1 MCVGPTDHYF
11 AMSGLLRV
19 LLNVTFHLKDSQLL
33 EIHSLS
39 FKLHRSIFL
48 PSWATKFTN
57 EWKKIWKFGVLHLR
71 ISSSL
76 KRARIVESFRV
87 TDECSASL
95 NLTEPSE
102 LHSAKHKLSSLSW
115 HSHESH
121 LFTFPMD
128 CLQILKLQLQMLN
141 IPCAAEVAYAQQG
154 QHRAVAWL

>member
-39 FKLHRSIFL
+39 FKLHRSILL

-57 EWKKIWKFGVLHLR
+57 EWKKIRKFGVSHLR

-102 LHSAKHKLSSLSW
+102 LHSAKHKLTSLSW

-141 IPCAAEVAYAQQG
+141 FPCAAEVAYAQQG